1 MKKIFFL
8 LLILFYVKFICVKK
22 KIKVCVCSC
31 GKNENAYAKEFVQ
44 HYAKFGVDIIYIYD
58 NNDIN
63 DERFDDVLEE
73 YVSQGF
79 VKILDYR
86 GKSKIQMMAFNH
98 CYQKNKHKYDYF
110 IYFDMDE
117 FIYLKNYN
125 NIKEYLSQNHFE
137 KCNVIYFN
145 HVIHTDNQQ
154 IFYKNNSLTERFP
167 EIETIS
173 RVNHSSYYIN
183 VLKDII
189 KSILKG
195 NLENITIVN
204 PHTLVPN
211 ITKGCNGFGNIIH
224 QGKNIHL
231 VTPDYKYYY
240 YDHYYFKSSEEFLLK
255 LTKGDVLFDSRN
267 RLQLQRFFLYFAF
280 NKISEEKLNYFEKET
295 GLDFQIFRNVSK
307 YEYYKNI

>member
-8 LLILFYVKFICVKK
+8 LLILFYVKFIFVKK

-137 KCNVIYFN
+137 KCNVI
-145 HVIHTDNQQ
+145 
-154 IFYKNNSLTERFP
+154 
-167 EIETIS
+167 
-173 RVNHSSYYIN
+173 
-183 VLKDII
+183 
-189 KSILKG
+189 
-195 NLENITIVN
+195 
-204 PHTLVPN
+204 
-211 ITKGCNGFGNIIH
+211 
-224 QGKNIHL
+224 
-231 VTPDYKYYY
+231 
-240 YDHYYFKSSEEFLLK
+240 
-255 LTKGDVLFDSRN
+255 
-267 RLQLQRFFLYFAF
+267 
-280 NKISEEKLNYFEKET
+280 
-295 GLDFQIFRNVSK
+295 
-307 YEYYKNI
+307 